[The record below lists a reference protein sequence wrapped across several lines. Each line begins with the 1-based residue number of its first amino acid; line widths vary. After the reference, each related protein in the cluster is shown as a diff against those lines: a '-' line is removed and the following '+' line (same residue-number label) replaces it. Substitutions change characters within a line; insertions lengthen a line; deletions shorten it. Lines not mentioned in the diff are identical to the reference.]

1 MAGAHFLVTTTIIPT
16 VLARICAVT
25 RRSHRCLMTYIA
37 VTVLAMICAI
47 EVNSWTKL
55 VRAVVSRTGTTTSD
69 PGPGWGLV
77 RTNSQCRRVRTSPLA
92 YRTPTF
98 PRSAWEL
105 NPPAP

>member
-1 MAGAHFLVTTTIIPT
+1 PVCGLTLHSSSRHPYDNRHRARQDPRNLSEQAHIAQFTPAL
-16 VLARICAVT
+16 
-25 RRSHRCLMTYIA
+25 RSHKCLMTYIA

-69 PGPGWGLV
+69 PGPGWGSL

-92 YRTPTF
+92 
-98 PRSAWEL
+98 
-105 NPPAP
+105 